1 MAYNKYGAKKT
12 EVDGIVFDS
21 KAEAK
26 YYLQLKW
33 MKQGKQ
39 IKDFKLQPRFLLQ
52 EAFKKDGKT
61 IRKIEYVAD
70 FEIHNLDGSIEIVD
84 VKGHKTKE
92 FLLKE
97 KMFNKRYPHKLTL
110 ITFDKTLGWI
120 DLDELA
126 KIERK
131 RAKENGRKGGSN
143 SVRKQGTGKIHHPN
157 RLRGRAKQGR
167 GQERKSI

>member
-1 MAYNKYGAKKT
+1 MAYNKFGAKKT

-39 IKDFKLQPRFLLQ
+39 IKDFKVQPRFLLQ
-52 EAFKKDGKT
+52 DAFEKNGKM

-70 FEIHNLDGSIEIVD
+70 FEIHNLDDSVEIVD
-84 VKGHKTKE
+84 VKGHKTRE

-110 ITFDKTLGWI
+110 ITFDQSLGWI

-126 KIERK
+126 KIKRK
-131 RAKENGRKGGSN
+131 RAKENGKKGGSN
-143 SVRKQGTGKIHHPN
+143 SVRKQRARKIHHSN
-157 RLRGRAKQGR
+157 RVRGRAKQTG
-167 GQERKSI
+167 S